1 MFNAGVALPVSNT
14 PGWDGLLMSLPENQM
29 DPATEESTI
38 DSPSRSDKRKR
49 QRGISPVS
57 RLQRPRIELES
68 GLDALHAIPQENQKN
83 SKHSE

>member
-1 MFNAGVALPVSNT
+1 
-14 PGWDGLLMSLPENQM
+14 MSLPENQM

-57 RLQRPRIELES
+57 RLQRPRIELEA
-68 GLDALHAIPQENQKN
+68 GLDALHALPQEKQKMVED
-83 SKHSE
+83 SARTGILGTKVIHRYMQIY